1 MLRFLYSPQWFYNID
16 SIFEFVTVIVA
27 IMVAVYSYKCYR
39 LSRDRKYKWFSLSF
53 AGIALGFLSKILT
66 NFTLYHEIVKTK
78 AIGLMVIT
86 AKYVQRDVFF
96 LSTTTFFFHLLVL
109 LGLLGLYLCI
119 YKSMKQKQDVFILLF
134 LAFISTVGSHY
145 RYQVFH
151 ITAAVL
157 LFFIFRH
164 FYRNYLRKRTKNRL
178 FVALAFCLL
187 LISQILFTFLGL
199 DPQLY
204 VLGEVIQLVGF
215 VLLLITYIMILKK

>member
-1 MLRFLYSPQWFYNID
+1 MLRFLFSPEWFYNID

-27 IMVAVYSYKCYR
+27 ILVAVYSYKCFR
-39 LSRDRKYKWFSLSF
+39 LSRDQKYKWFSLSF
-53 AGIALGFLSKILT
+53 AGIAAGFLAKIMT
-66 NFTLYHEIVKTK
+66 NFTLYHEVVKTK
-78 AIGLMVIT
+78 AVGLLVLT
-86 AKYVQRDVFF
+86 SRYVQRDIFF
-96 LSTTTFFFHLLVL
+96 LSTTTFFYHLLIL

-119 YKSMKQKQDVFILLF
+119 YKSYKQKQDIFILLF

-164 FYRNYLRKRTKNRL
+164 FYKNYLKKMTKNTL
-178 FVALAFCLL
+178 LVALAFCLL
-187 LISQILFTFLGL
+187 LISQILFTFIGL

-204 VLGEVIQLVGF
+204 VIGEVIQLVGF
-215 VLLLITYIMILKK
+215 VLLLATYIIVLKK